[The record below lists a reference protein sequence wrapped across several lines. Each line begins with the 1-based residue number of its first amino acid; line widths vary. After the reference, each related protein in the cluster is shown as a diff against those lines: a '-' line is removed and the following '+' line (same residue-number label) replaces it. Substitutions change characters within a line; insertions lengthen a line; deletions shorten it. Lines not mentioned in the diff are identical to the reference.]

1 MAKYNLREIAAD
13 TLIEIIEHGEF
24 SHIYLKQ
31 VLDKYAYFEKNERAF
46 LTRLVNGTVERK
58 IELDYI
64 IMIYSKTPRKKRKPM
79 IRTLLRMGAYEIYY
93 MDAIRQAA
101 TCDEYVK
108 LAKKRGFQGL
118 SGFLNGVLR
127 NIARGSDKALEYS
140 DLSVKY
146 SMPKWIVE
154 KWTKDYGIDKA
165 EEICKNLL
173 EPQKGL
179 PVRINTAAVEP
190 EEFRKRLEAE
200 NISCEMDTEIHE
212 AAYLSDFDSVG
223 NIKAFNEGL
232 FYVQDYSSMQVVH
245 SAEIKEGFNILDV
258 CSAPGGKALHAAE
271 CLKGT
276 GKVLARDLTDKKVS
290 LIRENI
296 AKSGLNNIEA
306 QVWDATQ
313 KDKYAVDCY
322 DLVMADVP
330 CSGLGIIR
338 KKPDI
343 KYHESLEQTEEL
355 ARLQAQIL
363 DVICSYVKKG
373 GTLMYSTCTINK
385 QENELQMEDF
395 LNAHPEF
402 EKVFDRQLFPSERQD
417 GFYLCKLV
425 RK

>member
-1 MAKYNLREIAAD
+1 
-13 TLIEIIEHGEF
+13 
-24 SHIYLKQ
+24 Q

-46 LTRLVNGTVERK
+46 LTRLVNGTVERR

-64 IMIYSKTPRKKRKPM
+64 IMLYSKTPIKKMKPM
-79 IRTLLRMGAYEIYY
+79 IRTLLRMGTYEIYY
-93 MDAIRQAA
+93 MDAIRPAA

-108 LAKKRGFQGL
+108 LTKKRGFQGL

-127 NIARGSDKALEYS
+127 NVARGSEKPLEYP

-146 SMPKWIVE
+146 SMPEWIIE
-154 KWTKDYGIDKA
+154 KWGQDYGTQKA

-179 PVRINTAAVEP
+179 PVRINRAVIEP
-190 EEFRKRLEAE
+190 EELKRLLETE
-200 NISCEMDTEIHE
+200 NISCELDTEINE

-245 SAEIKEGFNILDV
+245 FAEIKSGINILDV
-258 CSAPGGKALHAAE
+258 CAAPGGKALHAAE

-276 GKVLARDLTDKKVS
+276 GKVTARDLTEKKVS
-290 LIRENI
+290 IIRENI
-296 AKSGLNNIEA
+296 QKSGLKNIEA
-306 QVWDATQ
+306 QVWDATV
-313 KDKYAVDCY
+313 KDEAAVNCY

-355 ARLQAQIL
+355 VKLQAQIL
-363 DVICSYVKKG
+363 DTVSNYVKKG

-385 QENELQMEDF
+385 QENELQMASF
-395 LNAHPEF
+395 VKAHPEF
-402 EKVFDRQLFPSERQD
+402 EIVFDRQLFPSEKQD